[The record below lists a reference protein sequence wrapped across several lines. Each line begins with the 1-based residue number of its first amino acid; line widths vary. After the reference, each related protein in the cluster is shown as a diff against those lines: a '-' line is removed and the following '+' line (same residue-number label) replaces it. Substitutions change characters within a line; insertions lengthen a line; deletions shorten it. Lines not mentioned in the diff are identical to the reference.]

1 MPALTIR
8 NIPAAALDRLR
19 ARARRGHRSLNGEIL
34 AIIEDAAYGPPDE
47 GPVFMPPVPLPAK
60 PTFRILH
67 AGEEPPPL
75 TPAERERRLEKLK
88 SLAGSWVDSRST
100 EEIIE
105 DIIGSRTMG
114 REVNL

>member
-8 NIPAAALDRLR
+8 NIPEAALERLR

-34 AIIEDAAYGPPDE
+34 AIIEDAAYGVPDE
-47 GPVFMPPVPLPAK
+47 GPVFMPPVPLPDK

-88 SLAGSWVDSRST
+88 SLHWEDSRTT
-100 EEIIE
+100 EEIIA

-114 REVNL
+114 REVDL